1 MIRTILLSAL
11 CLLAVGAQAQK
22 FKLEE
27 GAFKGLRK
35 EKEILLEFRYDSLM
49 VKKKLT
55 EKEYIDEKRA
65 AYNEKEAGRGDR
77 WAKEWFE
84 DRQKRFE
91 PEFEKMFNN
100 NEMFHASVKHDTA
113 RFKLVIH
120 TVMIDPG
127 YYQQVVRQPAFIDVY
142 ATLYDKRKPGKTI
155 AKLHVWDVTGV
166 SFGGADFDTGI
177 RITEAYAKLGKE
189 LGEWIVKKGL
199 N

>member
-1 MIRTILLSAL
+1 MSRIITTAVL
-11 CLLAVGAQAQK
+11 CLMAMGAQAQK

-27 GAFKGLRK
+27 GAFKSIRK
-35 EKEILLEFRYDSLM
+35 EKEIRLEFRYDSLM
-49 VKKKLT
+49 VKKKLS
-55 EKEYIDEKRA
+55 EKQYIDEKRA

-113 RFKLVIH
+113 RFTLIIH
-120 TVMIDPG
+120 TVGTDPG
-127 YYQQVVRQPAFIDVY
+127 YYQQVVRQPAFVDVY
-142 ATLYDKRKPGKTI
+142 VTLIDKRKPGKSI

-177 RITEAYAKLGKE
+177 RLTEAYAKLGKE